1 MTRLLNTMKLDVT
14 VQVRNRLYAIG
25 IGVGVLMAVILS
37 QLISPEQFATTLPVI
52 LLLVVGGSTL
62 LYVAGMIVFEKDEGT
77 IHAMIV
83 SPLRVFE
90 YLWSK
95 ILTLTTLATIE
106 SIIMIGGALL
116 IISFNQALTLP
127 NIPILLLG
135 IVAMG
140 VMYTLIGIIM
150 IVRYDKITDFLV
162 PLVIIASLLQL
173 PFLHFLDVVVSPL
186 FLIIPT
192 SAPTMLMKGAFVPL
206 TTEEWLYAFIYTA
219 VILVVLTVWASR
231 AFQTHII
238 EKVG

>member
-1 MTRLLNTMKLDVT
+1 MTRLMNTMKLDVT

-25 IGVGVLMAVILS
+25 IGVGALVAVILS
-37 QLISPEQFATTLPVI
+37 QLLSTEQFASTIPVI

-77 IHAMIV
+77 INAMIV
-83 SPLRVFE
+83 SPLRASE

-95 ILTLTTLATIE
+95 IVTLTTLATIE

-116 IISFNQALTLP
+116 IISFNQVVALP
-127 NIPILLLG
+127 NIPILLIG

-162 PLVIIASLLQL
+162 PLVVVASLLQL
-173 PFLHFLDVVVSPL
+173 PFLHFLDVVVSPM

-206 TTEEWLYAFIYTA
+206 TTEEWLYAFIYTG
-219 VILVVLTVWASR
+219 VILVVLTLWASR